1 MLSKVADKPFDL
13 KLYLSLS
20 FLWWP
25 CCSSI
30 LPRYNSRPACSMLA
44 RFSLIRQRV
53 ACASSVAIFFLT
65 HLSFV
70 LFRPIHWPVTW
81 SDCIEW
87 QAFCAINVVA
97 FLCSGFQICDL
108 AYHLMTG
115 KRTSL
120 HRFHCYLDFYVDQ
133 VNTFSCLLWCYPYE
147 FLHLK
152 CFAQRS
158 SHDSCNKSDS
168 ILVSFQVA
176 SHISIWG
183 KHKSF
188 IYFIEKLTSCHL
200 FTNVGKFAHSCLTI
214 DAFSVYTS
222 SDFSS
227 MNETLFALTELSGPF
242 ILSNICTCLQQPV
255 GLVIGSQTGGRD
267 KLTPIK
273 MARDSASHVPFAISS
288 PIFHFAF
295 ERHFI
300 FPDLSYILN
309 VMVSCMPQ
317 R

>member
-1 MLSKVADKPFDL
+1 MFWVSNLWFGLPFDDWEA
-13 KLYLSLS
+13 YQ
-20 FLWWP
+20 
-25 CCSSI
+25 
-30 LPRYNSRPACSMLA
+30 PAP
-44 RFSLIRQRV
+44 FSLLLR
-53 ACASSVAIFFLT
+53 FLRG
-65 HLSFV
+65 SGEY
-70 LFRPIHWPVTW
+70 LFLPVM
-81 SDCIEW
+81 I
-87 QAFCAINVVA
+87 
-97 FLCSGFQICDL
+97 
-108 AYHLMTG
+108 
-115 KRTSL
+115 
-120 HRFHCYLDFYVDQ
+120 
-133 VNTFSCLLWCYPYE
+133 YPYE

-267 KLTPIK
+267 KLTPIN

-288 PIFHFAF
+288 PIFHFTF